1 MTKQE
6 IIEQVAER
14 TDMGLY
20 DATQAVT
27 ATIQAIT
34 DAINRK
40 EDVTLRGFG
49 TFKVVQ
55 AKARSVRDINN
66 GKQYVLASRKVVK
79 FKPGKELKKLY

>member
-49 TFKVVQ
+49 TFKVV
-55 AKARSVRDINN
+55 KRGPKSVRDINN
-66 GKQYVLASRKVVK
+66 GKQYHMASRHVVR
-79 FKPGKELKKLY
+79 FQPGIHIQLN